1 MIDAQLLKIFA
12 IALISVFVGAV
23 IKLVRGEMAFAVRIA
38 GVILV
43 FGILLVSVDS
53 LLQNLSATFDMGGFS
68 EYVELIL
75 KALGVAVLTHVA
87 SAICRDCGEG
97 GLAGAVEFAGKVE
110 ILLMSLPMIER
121 LLKYTAEIASLGA
134 G

>member
-1 MIDAQLLKIFA
+1 MIDSQILKIFA
-12 IALISVFVGAV
+12 VALICVAVGAV

-38 GVILV
+38 GMLLV
-43 FGILLVSVDS
+43 FGMLTVSAETLLRD
-53 LLQNLSATFDMGGFS
+53 LSAVFDTGGFS

-87 SAICRDCGEG
+87 ASICRDCGEG
-97 GLAGAVEFAGKVE
+97 GLAGAVEFAGKAE
-110 ILLMSLPMIER
+110 ILLLSLPMIEK
-121 LLKYTAEIASLGA
+121 LLKYTAQIASLGA